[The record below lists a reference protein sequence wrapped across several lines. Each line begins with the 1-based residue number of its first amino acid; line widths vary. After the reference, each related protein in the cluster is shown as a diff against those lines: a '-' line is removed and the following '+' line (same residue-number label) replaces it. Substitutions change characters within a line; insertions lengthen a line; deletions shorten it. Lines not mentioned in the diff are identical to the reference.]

1 MIVAKKKGGVA
12 PAAPLI
18 KVKVRRAILREVARR
33 GDIIEMTQEEATRH
47 GYNVEII
54 REQKAPKMAT
64 KKEKQVIAAKAKEN
78 AKIAKSIM
86 NDSDAENSA
95 EDQARAADEKADSAE
110 KSANEKAD
118 AAEDKAR
125 AKADAAE
132 EKLDAKEKAARD
144 KMRGV

>member
-12 PAAPLI
+12 KAAPLI

-33 GDIIEMTQEEATRH
+33 GDIIEMTQEEVQRH

-110 KSANEKAD
+110 KAAKEKAD
-118 AAEDKAR
+118 AAEDK
-125 AKADAAE
+125 
-132 EKLDAKEKAARD
+132 LDEKEKAVRD